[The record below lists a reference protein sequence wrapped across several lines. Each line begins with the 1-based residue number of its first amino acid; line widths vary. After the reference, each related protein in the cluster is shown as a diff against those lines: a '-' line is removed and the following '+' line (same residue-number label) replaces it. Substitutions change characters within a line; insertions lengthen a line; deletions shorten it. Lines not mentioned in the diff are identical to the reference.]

1 MPITRS
7 VGEYWVFQFEIPTG
21 VHELKLSDKTIR
33 RIHYRMMTPGRR
45 SKLDFTISSNSL
57 FVFELVPYDST

>member
-1 MPITRS
+1 MSITRS

-21 VHELKLSDKTIR
+21 CTVHQLKLNDKKECY
-33 RIHYRMMTPGRR
+33 RIMTPGRR

-57 FVFELVPYDST
+57 FDFELVP